1 MWWSALSLV
10 KFSLYFPL
18 LRRDIVKLL
27 VRGMLRTNFIGFL
40 LLEKVPIRDE

>member
-1 MWWSALSLV
+1 MVGAFLGKIFIVFSSAATG
-10 KFSLYFPL
+10 YT
-18 LRRDIVKLL
+18 IVKLL